1 MREIQLS
8 GNLEKMPLPCEY
20 FDLIGG
26 TSTGGYADA
35 KCLTAT
41 QQITHLKFSRI
52 IALMLGRLRMSVDDA
67 LHKYAE
73 LSKDV
78 FSDVQF
84 LGDGAFKASKLE
96 AAIKKVISEQP
107 ASTRDSEARMR
118 DDAPSGALCR
128 T

>member
-1 MREIQLS
+1 
-8 GNLEKMPLPCEY
+8 
-20 FDLIGG
+20 
-26 TSTGGYADA
+26 
-35 KCLTAT
+35 
-41 QQITHLKFSRI
+41 
-52 IALMLGRLRMSVDDA
+52 MLGRLRMSVDDA

-107 ASTRDSEARMR
+107 ASTRDLEARMR
-118 DDAPSGALCR
+118 DDAPSGTLCR